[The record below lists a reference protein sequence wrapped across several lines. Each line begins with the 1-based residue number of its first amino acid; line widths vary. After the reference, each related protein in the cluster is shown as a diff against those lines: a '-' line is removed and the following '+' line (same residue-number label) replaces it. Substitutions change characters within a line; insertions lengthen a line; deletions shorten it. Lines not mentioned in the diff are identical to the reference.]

1 MYNKLTDLQ
10 LSNCIDNTYS
20 YNNLL
25 KQSKNKNELFVF
37 YDIDIESISNISQNS
52 SAAKLEINAI
62 QKKYNDLSIS
72 NAFYY
77 DSDLF
82 YNSDFQHYNVLI
94 VNVINLN

>member
-62 QKKYNDLSIS
+62 QKKI
-72 NAFYY
+72 
-77 DSDLF
+77 
-82 YNSDFQHYNVLI
+82 Q
-94 VNVINLN
+94 